1 MKELTPG
8 PQGDYRIG
16 EFNAIMENSVGRS
29 VDTNAI
35 ESIITEEAGSYFS
48 GDKDIA
54 AVASI
59 IQNRVQLYLN
69 ERQ

>member
-1 MKELTPG
+1 
-8 PQGDYRIG
+8 
-16 EFNAIMENSVGRS
+16 MENSVGRS